1 MNRML
6 DIKLR
11 LNSEKNTNKVG
22 SKNLKK
28 NAKTSSKHIQK
39 LLEDLK
45 KVKSFYEKNNL
56 FIKDVLIDVYYND
69 TICKTGRI
77 SELLKIKGDCN
88 DSIVGARFS
97 DSKEGEE
104 NHIITH
110 YVPMNVIDNAINK
123 LEIAK
128 SFIENELNK
137 EANSINFD
145 SKLQLN
151 YSNYN
156 LSKTKLRDTIID
168 CSVLTNFGIPN
179 VKIDSINDSMI
190 VTFYQTELDIYTL
203 LNKLEIDGR
212 KYYYSSAGKN
222 TLSVSK
228 ETLEKLVSEVPYLIS
243 MTAVDISKIEYGKI
257 AVTSKENI
265 FIPTPKNEPT
275 IGVIDTLFDD
285 NVYFSSWVEYHETLD
300 EVEKLTKANADYVH
314 GTSVTSLIV
323 DGVTLNPSLDDGC
336 GRFKVRH
343 FGVSTGYIT
352 ISKLVKKIED
362 IIIKNQDIHVWNLSL
377 GTTDEVSKNFISF
390 DAAAIDSLEQKYNI
404 IFVISG
410 TNDLRKEPKNPKTLR
425 VGSPA
430 DSLNSV
436 VVNSVRK
443 DGTPATYSRKG
454 KVLSFFNKPD
464 VSCFGGDFDE
474 RINVYTP
481 NGLDEQYGT
490 SFAAPW
496 ISRKLCYLIDVLKF
510 TREVAKAL
518 LIDAAAGWRFKQSQ
532 YKMENLIGFGVVP
545 QNINDILN
553 SEDDEIKFVL
563 KGISNSY
570 YTTNYAIPVPKN
582 NGNKSFYI
590 ARATLCYFPECN
602 RLQGVDYTQR
612 ELSLKFGIVNN
623 ESIQD
628 INFNTQDDD
637 DKHVSER
644 KAREKFRKWEN
655 TKFISSLLT
664 TNKARGKSLYNEGFW
679 GISITSKERARV
691 AKMDD
696 LKFGVVVTL
705 KNKKGENRLEEF
717 KHSCLLQGYL
727 VNEIDIKNK
736 IEFYNDAQEEIKFD

>member
-28 NAKTSSKHIQK
+28 NAKTSSEHIQK

-243 MTAVDISKIEYGKI
+243 MTAVDISKIEYEKI

>member
-28 NAKTSSKHIQK
+28 NAKTSSEHIQK

-228 ETLEKLVSEVPYLIS
+228 ETLEKLANEVPYLIS
-243 MTAVDISKIEYGKI
+243 MTAVDISKIEYEKI

>member
-28 NAKTSSKHIQK
+28 NAKTSSEHIQK

-69 TICKTGRI
+69 TICKSGRI

-228 ETLEKLVSEVPYLIS
+228 ETLEKLANEVPYLIS
-243 MTAVDISKIEYGKI
+243 MTAVDISKIEYEKI

>member
-28 NAKTSSKHIQK
+28 NAKTSSEHIQK

-56 FIKDVLIDVYYND
+56 FIKGVLIDVYYND

-228 ETLEKLVSEVPYLIS
+228 ETLEKLANEVPYLIS
-243 MTAVDISKIEYGKI
+243 MTAVDISKIEYEKI

>member
-28 NAKTSSKHIQK
+28 NAKTSSEHIQK

-69 TICKTGRI
+69 TICKSGRI

-243 MTAVDISKIEYGKI
+243 MTAVDISKIEYEKI

>member
-28 NAKTSSKHIQK
+28 NAKTTSEHIQN

-97 DSKEGEE
+97 DFKEGEE

-243 MTAVDISKIEYGKI
+243 MTAVDISKIEYEKI

-343 FGVSTGYIT
+343 FGVSIGYIT

-696 LKFGVVVTL
+696 LKFGIVVTL